1 MDLGNNIKYY
11 RNKQG
16 LTQEKLAEK
25 MGVSVGAVSK
35 WESGA
40 NCPELPLLL
49 RLAQTFQVSLDALTG
64 FELNS
69 QHREMCLTRLKDL
82 TRAKEYEDGLEE
94 VKDILKSYP
103 NDFQVLFDSARFFQ
117 LKGIEEAD
125 KPSLERA
132 ISLYRKVIHFIE
144 QNNNPHVNQEVVEN
158 IIAKL
163 LIEVGKYTEALEILK
178 KNNSYNINDFAI
190 AETMVRYLGQSDQ
203 ALPLLS
209 QEFYLL
215 VSKFFQV
222 CFTFAQAYYHLGRLE
237 EAGDILHRA
246 WPLLD
251 SFLQPDRVSIFDKLL
266 VIYKTHEA
274 VILQGLGQIDQTAQA
289 LQEAKTAA
297 LRFDQEPNYNLQG
310 LPHFFLEDNY
320 LVYDDFGQNSLEA
333 IGETLLALSADASY
347 TLWKQIQEEQ
357 HEENEEEK

>member
-1 MDLGNNIKYY
+1 MNLGNNIKYY

-69 QHREMCLTRLKDL
+69 QHREMCLARLKDL
-82 TRAKEYEDGLEE
+82 TRAKQYEDGLEE

-103 NDFQVLFDSARFFQ
+103 NDFQILFDSARFFQ

-125 KPSLERA
+125 KPSLEQA
-132 ISLYRKVIHFIE
+132 IFLYRKAIHFIE
-144 QNNNPHVNQEVVEN
+144 QNDNPHINQEVVEN

-190 AETMVRYLGQSDQ
+190 AETMVHYLGQSAQ

-209 QEFYLL
+209 QEFYVL
-215 VSKFFQV
+215 VSKFFQI
-222 CFTFAQAYYHLGRLE
+222 CFTFVQAYYQLGRLE
-237 EAGDILHRA
+237 EAEDILQRA

-251 SFLQPDRVSIFDKLL
+251 SFLQPDRISIFDKLL

-274 VILQGLGQIDQTAQA
+274 VILQELGQIDLSAKALREAQ
-289 LQEAKTAA
+289 KAA
-297 LRFDQEPNYNLQG
+297 LRFDQDPNFNLQG
-310 LPHFFLEDNY
+310 LPHFYLEDNY
-320 LVYDDFGQNSLEA
+320 FVYDDFGQNSIKA

-347 TLWKQIQEEQ
+347 KLWEQIQEEK
-357 HEENEEEK
+357 HAKNS